1 MINKIIKFLKEL
13 FCCPVGYEDETG
25 FHYGEP
31 PVTKKE
37 KTVLTK
43 KKIHPYYKYEI
54 SNPLHLVSLWSIGD

>member
-1 MINKIIKFLKEL
+1 LELCAGKLKIKIYMINKIIKFLKEL

-43 KKIHPYYKYEI
+43 KKIHPY
-54 SNPLHLVSLWSIGD
+54 

>member
-13 FCCPVGYEDETG
+13 FCCPVGYQDETG

-43 KKIHPYYKYEI
+43 KENSSILEI
-54 SNPLHLVSLWSIGD
+54 

>member
-1 MINKIIKFLKEL
+1 MIKKIIKFLKEL
-13 FCCPVGYEDETG
+13 FSCPVGYEDETG

-43 KKIHPYYKYEI
+43 KKIHPY
-54 SNPLHLVSLWSIGD
+54 